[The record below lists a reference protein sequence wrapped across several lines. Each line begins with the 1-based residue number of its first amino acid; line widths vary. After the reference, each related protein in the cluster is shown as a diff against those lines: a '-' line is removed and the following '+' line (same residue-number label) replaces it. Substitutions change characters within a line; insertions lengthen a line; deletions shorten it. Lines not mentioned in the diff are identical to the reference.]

1 MGSVV
6 LSLIFRQRQFSGR
19 MLNEDIKMKK
29 TTLSA
34 IIVIFTAGAFF
45 THLSHAQGPGD
56 GPDRSWHQRQGEHDN
71 RGDDRR
77 ADPGHIDRGYGS
89 REGPEQR
96 NHFTWL
102 GDDFRR
108 GQPAPWRYR
117 GGDYRVDDWRD
128 RGLDEPPRGAH
139 WAYIDGNYVLIAA
152 ATGLITAIIVG
163 NLSGSGYH

>member
-34 IIVIFTAGAFF
+34 MIVIFTAGAFF

-108 GQPAPWRYR
+108 GQPAPRRYR